1 MDQTGPCLGRGPRD
15 AVDAAAGP
23 ASSCCNRR
31 TEEVHN
37 VRMTRQSDSASA
49 ATATWRS
56 LFAVAEF
63 RGLWAAQALS
73 ILGDQLAR
81 VALTVLVFDR
91 TGSALLT
98 GLVYAVTMLPWLIGG
113 PLLSGLADRYPR
125 RTVMAT
131 CSLVSGALI
140 AMLALPGLP
149 LPVLVSLLF
158 LAVLLEPPFLSARSA
173 LLAEILPDDRYLLAS
188 NVFNV
193 TQQTVQVAGFAGGG
207 VLVGVIGARPALLAD
222 GATFLLAAVLILLA
236 SPRRPA
242 AIQTAA
248 ETAVGWWPQITA
260 GARLIAGNPRLRL
273 LVGLAWLATFWVV
286 PEGIAA
292 PYARTL
298 GGGSSTIGLML
309 AANPAGTA
317 VAGVIL
323 SRFVTR
329 ARRRGL
335 LLPLAALAGAAMLVC
350 AADPPLWGVLAA
362 LALSGVGCAYQ
373 LAANFEFVQAVP
385 NASRGQ
391 AFGLAVTGLTAGQG
405 LGLLAG
411 GAAAEHLAPHLV
423 VAAAGA
429 LGLLLL
435 TGIASQR
442 RHLQDSQP
450 DTGFGA
456 DPG

>member
-1 MDQTGPCLGRGPRD
+1 MTGHP
-15 AVDAAAGP
+15 
-23 ASSCCNRR
+23 
-31 TEEVHN
+31 
-37 VRMTRQSDSASA
+37 DSAVA
-49 ATATWRS
+49 GTASWRS

-125 RTVMAT
+125 RTVMVV
-131 CSLVSGALI
+131 CSLGSGALI
-140 AMLALPGLP
+140 AALALPGLP
-149 LPVLVSLLF
+149 LTVLVGLLF

-173 LLAEILPDDRYLLAS
+173 LLTEVLPDDRYLLAS
-188 NVFNV
+188 TVFNV
-193 TQQTVQVAGFAGGG
+193 TQQTAQVAGFAAGG
-207 VLVGVIGARPALLAD
+207 VLVGLIGARPALLAD
-222 GATFLLAAVLILLA
+222 AATFLLAAGLILLA
-236 SPRRPA
+236 SPPRPA
-242 AIQTAA
+242 AIHAATGHAGAA
-248 ETAVGWWPQITA
+248 ETTKPADSKVGWWPQITA
-260 GARLIAGNPRLRL
+260 GARLIAGNPRLRM

-292 PYARTL
+292 PYAQTL
-298 GGGSSTIGLML
+298 GGGSATIGLLL
-309 AANPAGTA
+309 AAQPAGTA
-317 VAGVIL
+317 AAGVIL
-323 SRFVTR
+323 SRFVPR
-329 ARRRGL
+329 PRRRGL
-335 LLPLAALAGAAMLVC
+335 LLPLAALAGVAMLAC

-373 LAANFEFVQAVP
+373 LVANFEFMQAVP
-385 NASRGQ
+385 NAARGQ
-391 AFGLAVTGLTAGQG
+391 AFGLAVTGLVAGQG

-411 GAAAEHLAPHLV
+411 GAAAEHLAPHFV

-435 TGIASQR
+435 VGIASQR
-442 RHLQDSQP
+442 RYPRDPQP
-450 DTGFGA
+450 VAGLGA
-456 DPG
+456 HPG